1 MGKPAAR
8 PSADRGAITTYL
20 TPKTATVVSSAEP
33 TSPAPST
40 DAMLTSL
47 LAQLNKLTE
56 ELAAQRAMTERL
68 QHELRESQQRYADLT
83 LQMKTVKSKRSRS
96 ISPTVGTSSGSEASM
111 SSDPERDRRVAPAC
125 RSPRRH
131 TPPNE

>member
-33 TSPAPST
+33 TLPAPSI

-47 LAQLNKLTE
+47 LAQFNKLTE

-68 QHELRESQQRYADLT
+68 QHELRESQQRYAGLT
-83 LQMKTVKSKRSRS
+83 LQMKTVKTFAKYQ
-96 ISPTVGTSSGSEASM
+96 PH
-111 SSDPERDRRVAPAC
+111 C
-125 RSPRRH
+125 
-131 TPPNE
+131 